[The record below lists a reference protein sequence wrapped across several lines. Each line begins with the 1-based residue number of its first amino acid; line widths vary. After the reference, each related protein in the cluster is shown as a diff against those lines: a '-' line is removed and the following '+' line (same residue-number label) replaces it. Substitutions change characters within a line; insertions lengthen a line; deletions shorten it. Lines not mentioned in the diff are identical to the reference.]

1 MKNRQRLFPL
11 LAFLLLLILAC
22 NLPGDIAA
30 PTPTQ
35 SPVLEDPT
43 AVPEEPQSTEAP
55 IIIEHQV
62 FPANAPNSAQYY
74 DADSL
79 NTAPEKRAPY
89 GDSYDINRLERPFLQ
104 DMTYVAD
111 LDIRVFKLSRDAD
124 WFYISMELIG
134 ADPNNPLGINYGV
147 EFDLNRDGFGDY
159 VIVASPPYTNEWTA
173 ANVRV
178 LADENRN
185 TSGLSSAR
193 SDAPYLADG
202 YEKLIFDGSLATN
215 EDPDLAWVKMS
226 IDRVAT
232 IQFAVKRSFVGNV
245 FMYGAFADAG
255 LKDVSQLDY
264 VDRFTETEAGSPIR
278 DKKDYYPL
286 KALHSFDNTCREA
299 HGFDAQGYEP
309 MLCPREIPPTE
320 QPQVGCTNP
329 GQYNDQSSC
338 QAALCSWEPN
348 PGVFIAVVYYCT
360 FP

>member
-1 MKNRQRLFPL
+1 MKNKHRLFPL
-11 LAFLLLLILAC
+11 LALLLLLILAC
-22 NLPGDIAA
+22 NLPGDIAT

-35 SPVLEDPT
+35 PTVFEEPT
-43 AVPEEPQSTEAP
+43 AVPEEPLSTEAP
-55 IIIEHQV
+55 IVIEHQV
-62 FPANAPNSAQYY
+62 FPASVPNSAQYY
-74 DADSL
+74 DADSVT
-79 NTAPEKRAPY
+79 TAPEKRAPY

-104 DMTYVAD
+104 DMTYVTD

-124 WFYISMELIG
+124 WYYISMELIG

-185 TSGLSSAR
+185 TSGLSAAR
-193 SDAPYLADG
+193 SDAPYSADG

-226 IDRVAT
+226 VDRVAT
-232 IQFAVKRSFVGNV
+232 IQFAIKRSFVGNV
-245 FMYGAFADAG
+245 FMYGVFADAG

-309 MLCPREIPPTE
+309 MLCPREIPPTA
-320 QPQVGCTNP
+320 QPGCTDP
-329 GQYNDQSSC
+329 GQYTDQSSC
-338 QAALCSWEPN
+338 QAALCSWQIR
-348 PGVFIAVVYYCT
+348 PGVFTNVQYYCT
-360 FP
+360 YP

>member
-1 MKNRQRLFPL
+1 MKNRHQIFPL
-11 LAFLLLLILAC
+11 LALMLLLILAC
-22 NLPGDIAA
+22 NLPGNIATPA
-30 PTPTQ
+30 PTQP
-35 SPVLEDPT
+35 PVLEEPT
-43 AVPEEPQSTEAP
+43 AVPAEPLSTEAP
-55 IIIEHQV
+55 IVIEHQV
-62 FPANAPNSAQYY
+62 FPANVPNSAQYY

-89 GDSYDINRLERPFLQ
+89 GDSYDINRLERPFLK

-124 WFYISMELIG
+124 WYYISMELIG

-147 EFDLNRDGFGDY
+147 EFDLNLDGFGDY
-159 VIVASPPYTNEWTA
+159 VIVASPPYSNEWTA

-178 LADENRN
+178 LADKNRN

-193 SDAPYLADG
+193 SDAPYSADG

-226 IDRVAT
+226 VDRVAT

-245 FMYGAFADAG
+245 FMYGVFADAG

-264 VDRFTETEAGSPIR
+264 VDRFTEAEAGSPIR

-299 HGFDAQGYEP
+299 HGFDAEGYEP
-309 MLCPREIPPTE
+309 MLCPREILPTA
-320 QPQVGCTNP
+320 QPGCTDP
-329 GQYNDQSSC
+329 GQYTDQSSC
-338 QAALCSWEPN
+338 LDALCSWQIR
-348 PGVFIAVVYYCT
+348 PGIFTHVSYYCT
-360 FP
+360 YP